1 MGNKHGEFIWY
12 ELITSD
18 LEAAR
23 TFYQSATG
31 WQIGAQS
38 GMPGMDYRMI
48 AAGDGQ
54 VGGVMQ
60 IDAEMQAAGGRPL
73 WIGYIGVDDVDAAVA
88 AITAAG
94 GRIFVPPTDIPDVGR
109 FAMAADPQGA
119 PFYVMRGAVEG
130 GVSTAFSSERVGHFA
145 WNELSTPDPLA
156 ALAFY
161 GAVFGWTNPNSM
173 PMGEL
178 GEYRFLN
185 VGDLGIGAVQQS
197 KEARATWL
205 HYIHVPSISQSTKA
219 VEDGGGAVLMGPHE
233 VPGGSSII
241 IGTDPQG
248 ARFALAGML

>member
-1 MGNKHGEFIWY
+1 MSNKQGEFIWY
-12 ELITSD
+12 ELMTSD

-23 TFYQSATG
+23 TFYQSVVG
-31 WQIGAQS
+31 WQVGAQS

-48 AAGDGQ
+48 DAGDGQ
-54 VGGVMQ
+54 VGGMMQ
-60 IDAEMQAAGGRPL
+60 LDEEMQAAGGKPL
-73 WIGYIGVDDVDAAVA
+73 WIGYIGVDDVDATAA
-88 AITAAG
+88 AIIAAG
-94 GRIFVPPTDIPDVGR
+94 GQIFVPPTDIPGVGR

-161 GAVFGWTNPNSM
+161 GELFGWTNPNSM

-185 VGDLGIGAVQQS
+185 VGDLGIGAVEPS
-197 KEARATWL
+197 KQARATWL
-205 HYIHVPSISQSTKA
+205 HYVHVPSIAQAVKA
-219 VEDGGGAVLMGPHE
+219 VEEGGGAILTGPHE

-241 IGTDPQG
+241 TGTDQQG
-248 ARFALAGML
+248 ARFALAGPL

>member
-1 MGNKHGEFIWY
+1 MSNKQGEFIWY
-12 ELITSD
+12 ELMTSN

-23 TFYQSATG
+23 TFYQSVVG
-31 WQIGAQS
+31 WQVGAQS
-38 GMPGMDYRMI
+38 GQPGMDYRMI
-48 AAGDGQ
+48 EAGDGQ
-54 VGGVMQ
+54 VGGMMQ
-60 IDAEMQAAGGRPL
+60 IDDEMQAAGGRPL
-73 WIGYIGVDDVDAAVA
+73 WIGYIGVDDVDVTAA
-88 AITAAG
+88 AITAQG
-94 GRIFVPPTDIPDVGR
+94 GHIFVPPTDIPGVGR

-119 PFYVMRGAVEG
+119 PFYVMRGSTEG

-161 GAVFGWTNPNSM
+161 GAVFGWTNPSSM

-205 HYIHVPSISQSTKA
+205 HYTHVPSISQSAKA
-219 VEDGGGAVLMGPHE
+219 VEGGGGAVLMGPHE

-241 IGTDPQG
+241 IGSDPQG
-248 ARFALAGML
+248 ARFALAGPL